1 MKTSKLKFV
10 IAFAL
15 LVVVAVVSSNV
26 KALTMPNSQL
36 RLSVL
41 LSSRITIEDGD
52 DPSEVVTPSAIVK
65 VFNAGQG
72 LGPVNPAQF
81 YTLSNT
87 GRLAK
92 AYTTTAGA
100 TVNQSEEY
108 TAAGAVST
116 NVGLALAA
124 ENYVRQYNDSELA
137 DQESME
143 YATKSKSLGVQA
155 YIWSLGGANYYDQ
168 LDGTGKAEYDR
179 IATLVEKANQAP
191 SYAGQQKIELEWNE
205 ETGRY
210 EKTITDT
217 NDLAAAGGFI
227 QLILNSANPSLQY
240 APNGNSITFYSYEQV
255 GSVDNPVQVTIDKHI
270 NGGWYTAGS
279 VTTKDNGTSLV
290 YLTDSYVGPTT
301 YTMSF
306 YTNALKVQVTK
317 TLKPSDDNPNTG
329 DAKVEGAHY
338 GVYSDSACTNLVEEI
353 VTNAEGVA
361 ETRPLE
367 VKDYYVK
374 ELTQSEGC
382 LINDEVMEAKAN
394 SAVTG
399 ANGQKVAQVSQQ
411 EQVIYGG
418 FDIVCSNSHDL
429 SGSTTK
435 WPSAGSELELTL
447 DSDPSQKYNVTV
459 DKEGHGVFD
468 EIPYGHY
475 TLRETKKVQEN
486 LDYMDPL
493 EIYIHNTDSRQYRK
507 LENTDVTEKYVTI
520 ENRDAETGKLI
531 TGDTSKYRVTDDRE
545 NVIEQTLVYPE
556 AVTLDEY
563 ETGEGSGFVRLQ
575 YKLPYGTYRVYQTKA
590 PYGYYNASRAE
601 GTTASTFPVQSL
613 NDKDNDTI
621 VVTKVNN
628 IPQKGIFTYVVKGN
642 VLTSTNST
650 SAEGIENVNRPG
662 YSTQPIPGVEFELT
676 ANEAVVTK
684 DGTVRMRKGETKT
697 YTTDATGTI
706 SDKLY
711 IGEYSI
717 KITSVPEG
725 YILDDTA
732 KDFSVEYQGELVKTF
747 NLPTENITLE
757 RQKYTPQLTKTFS
770 GLNFYK
776 EDEVGQ
782 AISIDNLAYKDVKI
796 GIYAAEDIKNVLGTT
811 VIRKDTLVDV
821 VTLDAEGNG
830 LFRSDYP
837 MGKFYAKELATN
849 ENYELDSSE
858 YPFEAKPTDNKTQT
872 FKCDMVEI
880 VNHALK
886 VTKVKLTKI
895 ETVDMSGYGPFRDFD
910 VTPKSVISKIAGV
923 INDTLVGPSAET
935 SDEMVDV
942 TTLAGAKM
950 RLMYFKGLDDN
961 NEPILGK
968 VLELVDGEYV
978 EVVRT
983 TDENGE
989 INIEGLPYGTY
1000 AFVEL
1005 EAPRY
1010 YDVNDK
1016 PTGFVLSPDRKEAEV
1031 AFMDDR
1037 SIVDVDIDVYDE
1049 FDIIPEHAKV
1059 QLIDPETGVVAYET
1073 EVNEEGVASFVGIRA
1088 GRYIRKIVDLEEY
1101 YVVPKEK
1108 EEYLEKTDDSQH
1120 KLDNMDD
1127 VTVKYV
1133 RGNILIVKTDDETG
1147 EPVPGCKFVIKDE
1160 DGEIVPVVNENGEEV
1175 EIISGED
1182 GTFLITELLYGKY
1195 TVEEVEA
1202 AENYEKSDLVVDV
1215 DIVENNKTYTVE
1227 FTNVNTGDIAVALY
1241 AVIALVSVAVIA
1253 KTVKKL
1259 KRD

>member
-10 IAFAL
+10 IAFVL

-41 LSSRITIEDGD
+41 LSSRITIDEGD

-72 LGPVNPAQF
+72 LGPANPAHF

-87 GRLAK
+87 GRLTK
-92 AYTTTAGA
+92 AYTTAA
-100 TVNQSEEY
+100 DAVVDQSEEY
-108 TAAGAVST
+108 SAAGAVST
-116 NVGLALAA
+116 NIGLALAA
-124 ENYVRQYNDSELA
+124 ENYARQYNDSDLA
-137 DQESME
+137 DQESMD
-143 YATKSKSLGVQA
+143 YALKSKSLAVQA
-155 YIWSLGGANYYDQ
+155 YIWGLGGANYYDQ

-179 IATLVEKANQAP
+179 IATLVDRANKAP

-205 ETGRY
+205 ATGRY

-217 NDLAAAGGFI
+217 NDLAAAGDFI
-227 QLILNSANPSLQY
+227 QLILNSSNPSLQY
-240 APNGNSITFYSYEQV
+240 SPNGNSITFYSYEQV
-255 GSVDNPVQVTIDKHI
+255 GSVDNPVPVTVEKYI

-279 VTTKDNGTSLV
+279 VTTNDNGTSLV
-290 YLTDSYVGPTT
+290 YLTDAYVGPTT
-301 YTMSF
+301 YSMSF

-317 TLKPSDDNPNTG
+317 TLKPSDDNPKTG

-374 ELTQSEGC
+374 EIAQSEGC
-382 LINDEVMEAKAN
+382 LLNDEVMEAKAN
-394 SAVTG
+394 TATTA

-435 WPSAGSELELTL
+435 WPSVGSKLELTL
-447 DSDPSQKYNVTV
+447 DSDPSQKYEVTV
-459 DKEGHGVFD
+459 DDEGYGVFE

-475 TLRETKKVQEN
+475 TLRETEKVQDN

-493 EIYIHNTDSRQYRK
+493 EIYIHNTDPRQYRK

-531 TGDTSKYRVTDDRE
+531 TGDTSKYRVTDDRD

-556 AVTLDEY
+556 PVTLDEY

-575 YKLPYGTYRVYQTKA
+575 YKLPYGTYRVYQTQA
-590 PYGYYNASRAE
+590 PYGYYNAGLAE
-601 GTTASTFPVQSL
+601 GTTSSTFPVQSL
-613 NDKDNDTI
+613 NDEDNDTI

-628 IPQKGIFTYVVKGN
+628 VPQKGIFTYVVKGN
-642 VLTSTNST
+642 VLTSTNAT

-676 ANEAVVTK
+676 AKEAVVTK

-697 YTTDATGTI
+697 YTTDSTGTI
-706 SDKLY
+706 SDELY

-732 KDFSVEYQGELVKTF
+732 KDISVEYQGQLVKTF

-782 AISIDNLAYKDVKI
+782 TLAIDNLAYRDVKI
-796 GIYAAEDIKNVLGTT
+796 GIYAAEDIKNVFGTT

-837 MGKFYAKELATN
+837 MGKYYAKELATN

-895 ETVDMSGYGPFRDFD
+895 ETVDMSGYLSDAGTSPR
-910 VTPKSVISKIAGV
+910 SVVSKIAEV
-923 INDTLVGPSAET
+923 INDTLVGPSAADG
-935 SDEMVDV
+935 DEMVDV

-950 RLMYFKGLDDN
+950 QLMYVKSYDPDT
-961 NEPILGK
+961 EEYELGK

-989 INIEGLPYGTY
+989 INIEGLPYGAY

-1010 YDVNDK
+1010 YDLNEE
-1016 PTGFVLSPDRKEAEV
+1016 PTGFTLSPDEKEAEV
-1031 AFMDDR
+1031 AFMDNR
-1037 SIVDVDIDVYDE
+1037 TLVNVNIDVIDE
-1049 FDIIPEHAKV
+1049 FDIVPEGAKV
-1059 QLIDPETGVVAYET
+1059 QLIDAESGEVAYET
-1073 EVNEEGVASFVGIRA
+1073 EINEEGIASFEQVRA
-1088 GRYIRKIVDLEEY
+1088 GRYIRKVVGLEEY
-1101 YVVPKEK
+1101 YVVPKEA
-1108 EEYLEKTDDSQH
+1108 ELYIEAEQDGKTI
-1120 KLDNMDD
+1120 ND
-1127 VTVKYV
+1127 VVVEYV

-1160 DGEIVPVVNENGEEV
+1160 DGEIVPIINENGEEV

-1182 GTFLITELLYGKY
+1182 GTVLITKLLYGKY
-1195 TVEEVEA
+1195 TVEETEA

-1227 FTNVNTGDIAVALY
+1227 FTNVNTGDMAVALY